1 MTLPTPQPSSNRMT
15 NALLTPTP
23 STANDQPLPTLL
35 VIDDNPGDIELVR
48 IAFEMNQQAVRIEG
62 VHDGM
67 AAIRWLLQAKE
78 ANRLPELVL
87 LDLNMPSMNG
97 FEVLAFMLNEGL
109 IESVPV
115 VVLSTSAQ
123 REDRLRSL
131 HLGAREFHTKPER
144 IRDLLGLVA
153 HLRTYV
159 THQPLGG

>member
-1 MTLPTPQPSSNRMT
+1 MSPTNPPTATPPDRMT
-15 NALLTPTP
+15 NALLTSPLTP
-23 STANDQPLPTLL
+23 PQARPLPTLL

-48 IAFEMNQQAVRIEG
+48 IAFEMNRHAIRIEG

-67 AAIRWLLQAKE
+67 AAMRWLLWAKE
-78 ANRLPELVL
+78 ANQLPELVL

-109 IESVPV
+109 IDQVPV

-123 REDRLRSL
+123 SEDRLRSL

-144 IRDLLGLVA
+144 IQDLLDLVG
-153 HLRTYV
+153 HLGSYFV
-159 THQPLGG
+159 HQSK

>member
-1 MTLPTPQPSSNRMT
+1 MT
-15 NALLTPTP
+15 NALLHANP
-23 STANDQPLPTLL
+23 SPSEIQPVPTLL

-48 IAFEMNQQAVRIEG
+48 IAFEMNRHAIRIEG

-67 AAIRWLLQAKE
+67 AAMRWLLRAKE

-109 IESVPV
+109 IDQVPV

-123 REDRLRSL
+123 NEDRLRSL

-144 IRDLLGLVA
+144 IQDLLELVG
-153 HLRTYV
+153 HLGSYFAQ
-159 THQPLGG
+159 QPK